1 MPAPSPSLRRCR
13 VLPVT
18 ADRRRRRE
26 LRAGA
31 SLVAS
36 AGADLGCG
44 EEPEVRVLPDGRL
57 WLSDVGVA
65 VSAAV
70 VYRAARRVLAAQ
82 LEAMAQVSGQSVEEV
97 TFGWLVGLQMDD
109 VLATLEHGAPDADA
123 A

>member
-1 MPAPSPSLRRCR
+1 MS
-13 VLPVT
+13 
-18 ADRRRRRE
+18 ADRRRRTE
-26 LRAGA
+26 HRAGA

-57 WLSDVGVA
+57 WLADVG
-65 VSAAV
+65 AAV
-70 VYRAARRVLAAQ
+70 TAAELYRAARGVLAAQ
-82 LEAMAQVSGQSVEEV
+82 LDAMAQVSGQSVEEV

-109 VLATLEHGAPDADA
+109 VLAALEDGSPEA